1 MALGSSV
8 CLWILSIGFYTIIE
22 IVIVFVLTC
31 WLGFQGSDRRQ
42 GGADCSQE
50 ASERPPPSSSPCVL
64 LGCCSIRRMCEV
76 AFASTKIYS
85 LTLKLWESSAARAQF
100 ELSPLCHSKWSLWE
114 PDMICINLLLRIW
127 AVRFIHLCNGL

>member
-1 MALGSSV
+1 MFILKNSNWSKDLSANPMALGSSV

-64 LGCCSIRRMCEV
+64 LGCCSIM
-76 AFASTKIYS
+76 
-85 LTLKLWESSAARAQF
+85 
-100 ELSPLCHSKWSLWE
+100 
-114 PDMICINLLLRIW
+114 
-127 AVRFIHLCNGL
+127 